1 MVQNQTVQFCK
12 WRLDDNNIAVFRSTS
27 PESGGSAWT
36 RSLCWCSSAGTT
48 TTGRAG
54 SFSGGLTRPATSASP
69 RRRTPASRGNSPSGR
84 RRSSRSR
91 RRRKRWRTG
100 RRTRAWRTNFTQVGS
115 KIISLWSEW
124 VSWRRTSVRSYSIYC
139 EESYAN
145 ILYLYFFFSTIE
157 SAKNIASVECLMT
170 ALWDWWR
177 RLRVFIPCHLVSML
191 TTSPVGTAWNT

>member
-1 MVQNQTVQFCK
+1 MCFGTISQIPMAAYSMAWIYISFVWIYVLPVIIHAIIVHNNVLYIYVPFHSTDSMVQNQTVQFCK

-54 SFSGGLTRPATSASP
+54 SCSGGLTRPATSASP

-100 RRTRAWRTNFTQVGS
+100 RRTRAWRTNFTQVGVTTNFPL
-115 KIISLWSEW
+115 ICWM
-124 VSWRRTSVRSYSIYC
+124 SV
-139 EESYAN
+139 
-145 ILYLYFFFSTIE
+145 
-157 SAKNIASVECLMT
+157 
-170 ALWDWWR
+170 
-177 RLRVFIPCHLVSML
+177 L
-191 TTSPVGTAWNT
+191 TQNFRA